1 MKGPV
6 AEPEITKKA
15 EKEQLEETAENPEG
29 KRQTAESIHNVKC
42 C

>member
-15 EKEQLEETAENPEG
+15 EKEQLEETAENPTG
-29 KRQTAESIHNVKC
+29 KKQSASIM
-42 C
+42 